1 MKIKFKAPDPR
12 AGAVVQLD
20 SSRAQHFIDT
30 GAAVLVKEDDHRS
43 AVARAELDKA
53 LASIP
58 HDETDA
64 DYLVGAMRAHF
75 KGAFT
80 DADEAKVRE
89 AVAANAAAQAEARA
103 KQEAEERAAA
113 DAKAKQ
119 EAEEQAARDKAAA
132 EAQATKDEEAR
143 LAAEEASRREAE
155 ERAAAE
161 AAAAAEKEKAAAE
174 AKTKAKGKGA

>member
-12 AGAVVQLD
+12 AGTVVQLD

-30 GAAVLVKEDDHRS
+30 GAAVLVKDDDHRS
-43 AVARAELDKA
+43 TVARAELDKA

-58 HDETDA
+58 RDETDA

-75 KGAFT
+75 KDVFT
-80 DADEAKVRE
+80 GADEAKVRA
-89 AVAANAAAQAEARA
+89 AVDANASAQQAEDL
-103 KQEAEERAAA
+103 AAA
-113 DAKAKQ
+113 EAKAKQ

-132 EAQATKDEEAR
+132 EEQARKDEEAR
-143 LAAEEASRREAE
+143 LAAEEASRLEAE

-174 AKTKAKGKGA
+174 AKAKGKGKGKGA